1 MGRNCCSRQPSNM
14 IAGTWAETKGE
25 VDLRK
30 WEPEYADLKIN
41 WFPGHMVKANNVI
54 RDKLKHVDMV
64 FEVRDA
70 RIPFSSA
77 NADLDRLIGPNKARL
92 IILNKSDLANPR
104 SQQAVL
110 KRFEA
115 EGKAAI
121 FACGKTG
128 THVGRVL
135 SWAKEQGAR
144 RGEFVTTGAVAMVVG
159 MPNVGKSS
167 LINLLRGKATNSLGG
182 GGENAKKVA
191 RVGPTPGVTRH
202 VSAFCIATSPP
213 LYLVDTPGVMVPRV
227 TWSTVGLRLALCRA
241 VPESAVRPDILVAF
255 MLRLVRTRRPIR
267 RFRRARLADRLDA
280 NMTHG
285 RNAVA
290 LATTSRSATSAV
302 SALENDSFY
311 GSDHDDDDGQDADG
325 PPAVESI
332 EKWLKSGGMG
342 PGSLE
347 TVSAMNGDAKANT
360 FATQVTTGQR
370 KPATS
375 YVRERDW
382 WEDEDMEQLL
392 LQVERESGAQGKVE
406 PQSKRRICCRYL
418 LDAFWE
424 GRFGKI
430 TLDNVLTDENDVND
444 DNAAFSLTASRGD
457 RDGDETEPLGSRAA
471 NKLSTRRR
479 KRQGNRD
486 RLKSGT
492 KRDND
497 PELTREREWLPA
509 NLDRDWSSASAWEVT
524 EKDS

>member
-1 MGRNCCSRQPSNM
+1 MKLEGHFYRKASPRLFLPFPHPSARN
-14 IAGTWAETKGE
+14 
-25 VDLRK
+25 
-30 WEPEYADLKIN
+30 
-41 WFPGHMVKANNVI
+41 
-54 RDKLKHVDMV
+54 
-64 FEVRDA
+64 
-70 RIPFSSA
+70 
-77 NADLDRLIGPNKARL
+77 
-92 IILNKSDLANPR
+92 
-104 SQQAVL
+104 
-110 KRFEA
+110 
-115 EGKAAI
+115 
-121 FACGKTG
+121 
-128 THVGRVL
+128 
-135 SWAKEQGAR
+135 
-144 RGEFVTTGAVAMVVG
+144 RG
-159 MPNVGKSS
+159 
-167 LINLLRGKATNSLGG
+167 
-182 GGENAKKVA
+182 
-191 RVGPTPGVTRH
+191 
-202 VSAFCIATSPP
+202 
-213 LYLVDTPGVMVPRV
+213 
-227 TWSTVGLRLALCRA
+227 
-241 VPESAVRPDILVAF
+241 
-255 MLRLVRTRRPIR
+255 
-267 RFRRARLADRLDA
+267 
-280 NMTHG
+280 
-285 RNAVA
+285 
-290 LATTSRSATSAV
+290 
-302 SALENDSFY
+302 
-311 GSDHDDDDGQDADG
+311 Q
-325 PPAVESI
+325 
-332 EKWLKSGGMG
+332 
-342 PGSLE
+342 
-347 TVSAMNGDAKANT
+347 KANT